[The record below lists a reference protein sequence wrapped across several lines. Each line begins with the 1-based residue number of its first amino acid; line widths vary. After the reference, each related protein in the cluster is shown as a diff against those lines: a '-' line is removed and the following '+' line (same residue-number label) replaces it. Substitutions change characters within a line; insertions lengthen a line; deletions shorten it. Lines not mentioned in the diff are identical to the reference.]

1 MSKAQFGLVLVLAVL
16 TGLIGGAAT
25 GLIAGTITSQVFP
38 AKFLRAKRFEVVNKR
53 GKILVSLDQSGL
65 TFFAHEGAQVSAAL
79 NTALGRFTLH
89 DQAANRVIE
98 LDTNSLSLTLY
109 DSDGKPVWKIPP
121 AQAQPR
127 AQFSS
132 SIPSEAQP

>member
-1 MSKAQFGLVLVLAVL
+1 MSKAQFGLVLVLAML

-53 GKILVSLDQSGL
+53 GKILAALDQSGL
-65 TFFAHEGAQVSAAL
+65 TFFAREGAQVSAAL
-79 NTALGRFTLH
+79 NAELGRFTLH
-89 DQAANRVIE
+89 DQAANRRVE

-121 AQAQPR
+121 EQTQPR

-132 SIPSEAQP
+132 SLPPEARP

>member
-1 MSKAQFGLVLVLAVL
+1 MSKAQYGLVLVLAIL
-16 TGLIGGAAT
+16 SGLIGGVGA
-25 GLIAGTITSQVFP
+25 GMIAGPITSQVFP

-65 TFFAHEGAQVSAAL
+65 TFFAREGAQVSAAL
-79 NTALGRFTLH
+79 NAELGRFTLH

-121 AQAQPR
+121 EQTQLR
-127 AQFSS
+127 AQSSS
-132 SIPSEAQP
+132 SIPPEAQP